1 MYFYRMQTSQPGLEP
16 KTPKA
21 STAATSPTATDA
33 SPTATATSPT
43 ATDASPSAPSLGDR
57 QSALNA
63 FDRLLTIMDELREQC
78 PWDREQTMESLRPL
92 TIEELYELTD
102 AILAQQPDEIR
113 RELGDLMLHLV
124 FYARIAREQGEF
136 DISGVLNGV
145 CDKLVARHPHIYSDV
160 RVEDASE
167 VKRNWEKLKLREGT
181 ASVLAG
187 VPASLPSLV
196 KAMRIQEKARG
207 VGFDWEHRGQ
217 VSDKIQEEWTELH
230 EAEKEGDPNR
240 IEDEFGD
247 VLFSMV
253 NYSRFLS
260 VNPENALSKA
270 SLKFIQRFQGMEE
283 LARADGMELQNLS
296 YNDWDR
302 LWNRSKSIKG

>member
-1 MYFYRMQTSQPGLEP
+1 MYFYEMQTSQPGLEP
-16 KTPKA
+16 KTPTA
-21 STAATSPTATDA
+21 STGASTPTAAATSPTAADA
-33 SPTATATSPT
+33 SPTAP
-43 ATDASPSAPSLGDR
+43 PLGDR
-57 QSALNA
+57 QSALIA

-102 AILAQQPDEIR
+102 AILAQQSDEIR

-124 FYARIAREQGEF
+124 FYARIAREEGKF

-217 VSDKIQEEWTELH
+217 VWDKIQEEWTELH
-230 EAEKEGDPNR
+230 EAEKEADPQR

-283 LARADGMELQNLS
+283 LARADGMELQNLT
-296 YNDWDR
+296 YDDWDV

>member
-1 MYFYRMQTSQPGLEP
+1 
-16 KTPKA
+16 
-21 STAATSPTATDA
+21 
-33 SPTATATSPT
+33 
-43 ATDASPSAPSLGDR
+43 
-57 QSALNA
+57 
-63 FDRLLTIMDELREQC
+63 
-78 PWDREQTMESLRPL
+78 
-92 TIEELYELTD
+92 
-102 AILAQQPDEIR
+102 
-113 RELGDLMLHLV
+113 MLHLV
-124 FYARIAREQGEF
+124 FYARIAREEGKF

-283 LARADGMELQNLS
+283 LARADGMELQNLT
-296 YNDWDR
+296 YDDWDV